1 MKNGMLLTVLAA
13 SFVSLLVISC
23 GKDKSGSDSNDSGQT
38 GNNNNN
44 NNTGDKKYRDDELNS
59 ITYSGS
65 LVVSAAMLGSSLKLD
80 SETPKVYEISA
91 PLFPIVTTLYNYEDT
106 NYPTTADNQRALA
119 KDGYTTFEK
128 IRDACL
134 TKDPRGSF
142 SGGIK
147 TEGNLQTLTAEERAE
162 NYSKIAQCAY
172 EYFGSKPY
180 SIPQL
185 VSDVDL
191 CAEHLGTDWRLL
203 SEDDIGAFTLDVFS
217 NIKGALEKTSGTFS
231 WGSFY
236 FSLAAYTQG
245 SDRNLKIGSLFPDAA
260 SRVTAASFPA
270 GSKHHLESHNI
281 DGGSTGL
288 TSSTVTVR
296 CIRVLE

>member
-1 MKNGMLLTVLAA
+1 MKNGMLLTVLSA
-13 SFVSLLVISC
+13 SFVSLLMVSC
-23 GKDKSGSDSNDSGQT
+23 GNDKSGSDSNDSGQ
-38 GNNNNN
+38 NS

-91 PLFPIVTTLYNYEDT
+91 PLFPIVTTLYDYEGT
-106 NYPTTADNQRALA
+106 NYPTTADGQKALA

-147 TEGNLQTLTAEERAE
+147 TEDNSQALAVEDRAE

-203 SEDDIGAFTLDVFS
+203 SEEDIGTFTPDVYS
-217 NIKGALEKTSGTFS
+217 NIKGALQKSSDAIS

-236 FSLAAYTQG
+236 FSLAAYTKG
-245 SDRNLKIGSLFPDAA
+245 SDQSLKIGSLFPDAT
-260 SRVTAASFPA
+260 SRVTDASFPS
-270 GSKHHLESHNI
+270 GSKFHLESHGV
-281 DGGSTGL
+281 DGGSSGL

>member
-1 MKNGMLLTVLAA
+1 MKNGILLTVLSA
-13 SFVSLLVISC
+13 SFFSLLVISC
-23 GKDKSGSDSNDSGQT
+23 GKDKSGSDSNDSGQNST
-38 GNNNNN
+38 NNNNT
-44 NNTGDKKYRDDELNS
+44 TGDKKYRDDELNS

-91 PLFPIVTTLYNYEDT
+91 PLFPIVTTLYNYEGT
-106 NYPTTADNQRALA
+106 NYPTTADGQKALA

-147 TEGNLQTLTAEERAE
+147 IEGNSQTLTAEERAE

-203 SEDDIGAFTLDVFS
+203 SEEDIATFTPDVYS
-217 NIKGALEKTSGTFS
+217 NIKVALEKTSGAFS

-236 FSLAAYTQG
+236 FSLAAYTQA
-245 SDRNLKIGSLFPDAA
+245 SDGNLKIGSLFPDAA

-270 GSKHHLESHNI
+270 GSKHHLESHGV
-281 DGGSTGL
+281 DGGSSGL

>member
-1 MKNGMLLTVLAA
+1 
-13 SFVSLLVISC
+13 
-23 GKDKSGSDSNDSGQT
+23 
-38 GNNNNN
+38 
-44 NNTGDKKYRDDELNS
+44 
-59 ITYSGS
+59 
-65 LVVSAAMLGSSLKLD
+65 MLGSSLKLD

-91 PLFPIVTTLYNYEDT
+91 PLFPIVTTLYDYEGT
-106 NYPTTADNQRALA
+106 NYPTTADGQKALA

-147 TEGNLQTLTAEERAE
+147 TEDNSQALAVEDRAE

-203 SEDDIGAFTLDVFS
+203 SEEDIGTFTPDVYS
-217 NIKGALEKTSGTFS
+217 NIKGALQKSSDAIS

-236 FSLAAYTQG
+236 FSLAAYTKG
-245 SDRNLKIGSLFPDAA
+245 SDQSLKIGSLFPDAT
-260 SRVTAASFPA
+260 SRVTDASFPS
-270 GSKHHLESHNI
+270 GSKFHLESHGV
-281 DGGSTGL
+281 DGGSSGL

>member
-1 MKNGMLLTVLAA
+1 MKNGMLLTILSA
-13 SFVSLLVISC
+13 SFVSLLMMSC
-23 GKDKSGSDSNDSGQT
+23 GKDKSGSDSNDSGQN
-38 GNNNNN
+38 G
-44 NNTGDKKYRDDELNS
+44 NNTGEKKYRDDELNS

-91 PLFPIVTTLYNYEDT
+91 PLFPIVTTLYDYEGT
-106 NYPTTADNQRALA
+106 NYPTTADGQKALA

-134 TKDPRGSF
+134 TKDPLGSF

-147 TEGNLQTLTAEERAE
+147 TEGNSQTLAAEERAE

-203 SEDDIGAFTLDVFS
+203 SEEDIGTFTPDVYS
-217 NIKGALEKTSGTFS
+217 NIKGALQKSSDAIS

-236 FSLAAYTQG
+236 FSLAAYTKG
-245 SDRNLKIGSLFPDAA
+245 SDQSLKIGSLFPDAT
-260 SRVTAASFPA
+260 SRVTDASFPS
-270 GSKHHLESHNI
+270 GSKFHLESHGV
-281 DGGSTGL
+281 DGGSSGL

>member
-1 MKNGMLLTVLAA
+1 MKNGMLLTVLSA
-13 SFVSLLVISC
+13 SFVSLLMISC
-23 GKDKSGSDSNDSGQT
+23 GNDKSGSDSNDSGQ
-38 GNNNNN
+38 NS

-91 PLFPIVTTLYNYEDT
+91 PLFPIVTTLYDYEGT
-106 NYPTTADNQRALA
+106 NYPTTADGQKALA

-147 TEGNLQTLTAEERAE
+147 TEDNSQALAVEDRAE

-203 SEDDIGAFTLDVFS
+203 SEEDIGTFTPDVYS
-217 NIKGALEKTSGTFS
+217 NIKGALQKSSDAIS

-236 FSLAAYTQG
+236 FSLAAYTKG
-245 SDRNLKIGSLFPDAA
+245 SDQSLKIGSLFPDAT
-260 SRVTAASFPA
+260 SRVTDASFPS
-270 GSKHHLESHNI
+270 GSKFHLESHGV
-281 DGGSTGL
+281 DGGSSGL